1 MNNIYLIRHG
11 EALDGWTSLDP
22 KLSDKGKEQA
32 KSLRTFVAN
41 KNLKNIEVIS
51 SPLLR
56 CIETCEIA
64 LNKSN
69 EGIKI
74 DQNFSELPSPVK
86 DLNSRV
92 DWLKKV
98 LPLTW
103 EELENNKESKLSNID
118 YSKWRKNI
126 ITEVLS
132 TKVETIIFTHFVV
145 INSIVGSILGSNKVV
160 NFYPNN
166 CSITQ
171 LAIQNNKLGI
181 IELGESQSTKVN

>member
-11 EALDGWTSLDP
+11 EAIDGWTSLDP

-32 KSLRTFVAN
+32 KNLRPFIAS
-41 KNLKNIEVIS
+41 KKLKNIEVIS

-64 LNKSN
+64 LNQYN
-69 EGIKI
+69 DGIKI

-103 EELENNKESKLSNID
+103 KELENDKESKLSDID

-126 ITEVLS
+126 ITKILS
-132 TKVETIIFTHFVV
+132 TKSETIIFTHFVV
-145 INSIVGSILGSNKVV
+145 INCIVGSILGSNKVV

-171 LAIQNNKLGI
+171 IAIKNNKLEV

>member
-11 EALDGWTSLDP
+11 EAIDGWTSLDP

-32 KSLRTFVAN
+32 KNLRPFIAN
-41 KNLKNIEVIS
+41 KKLKNIKVIS

-64 LNKSN
+64 LNKCN
-69 EGIKI
+69 DVIKI

-103 EELENNKESKLSNID
+103 KELENDKESKLSDID
-118 YSKWRKNI
+118 YSKWKKNI
-126 ITEVLS
+126 INVVLS

-145 INSIVGSILGSNKVV
+145 INCIVGSILGSNKVV

-171 LAIQNNKLGI
+171 IAIKNNKLEV

>member
-86 DLNSRV
+86 DLNLRV

-103 EELENNKESKLSNID
+103 KELENDKESKLSDID
-118 YSKWRKNI
+118 YSKWKKNI
-126 ITEVLS
+126 INSVLS
-132 TKVETIIFTHFVV
+132 TKGETIIFTHFVV
-145 INSIVGSILGSNKVV
+145 INFIIGNILSSNKVV
-160 NFYPNN
+160 NFYPDN

-171 LAIQNNKLGI
+171 IAIKNNKLEV
-181 IELGESQSTKVN
+181 IELGESKGTKVN

>member
-11 EALDGWTSLDP
+11 EAIDGWTSLDP

-32 KSLRTFVAN
+32 KNLRPFIAN
-41 KNLKNIEVIS
+41 KNLKNIKVIS

-64 LNKSN
+64 LNKCN
-69 EGIKI
+69 DVIKI

-103 EELENNKESKLSNID
+103 KELENDKESKLSDID
-118 YSKWRKNI
+118 YSKWKKNI
-126 ITEVLS
+126 INKVLS

-145 INSIVGSILGSNKVV
+145 INCIVGSILGSNKVV

-171 LAIQNNKLGI
+171 IAIKNNKLEV

>member
-1 MNNIYLIRHG
+1 MNSIYLIRHG
-11 EALDGWTSLDP
+11 EALDGWASLDP

-32 KSLRTFVAN
+32 KNLRPFIAD
-41 KNLKNIEVIS
+41 KKLKNIEIIS

-64 LNKSN
+64 LNQFN

-86 DLNSRV
+86 DLNLRV

-103 EELENNKESKLSNID
+103 KELENDKESKLSDID
-118 YSKWRKNI
+118 YSKWKKNI
-126 ITEVLS
+126 INSVLS
-132 TKVETIIFTHFVV
+132 TKGETIIFTHFVV
-145 INSIVGSILGSNKVV
+145 INFIIGNILSSNKVV
-160 NFYPNN
+160 NFYPDN

-171 LAIQNNKLGI
+171 IAIKNNKLEV
-181 IELGESQSTKVN
+181 IELGESKGTKVN

>member
-11 EALDGWTSLDP
+11 EAIDGWTSLDP

-32 KSLRTFVAN
+32 KNLRPFIAN
-41 KNLKNIEVIS
+41 KKLKNIKVIS

-64 LNKSN
+64 LNKCN
-69 EGIKI
+69 DVIKI

-103 EELENNKESKLSNID
+103 KELENDKESKLSDID
-118 YSKWRKNI
+118 YSKWKKNI
-126 ITEVLS
+126 INKVLS

-145 INSIVGSILGSNKVV
+145 INCIVGSILGSNKVV

-171 LAIQNNKLGI
+171 IAIKNNKLEV